1 MKRHAGGEGPVCV
14 DHDFH
19 MVLRACIL
27 YFILFTGIIMQ
38 IGIVGLP
45 FSGKSTLFQTMT
57 RSYLDEATLARKQT
71 NIAVVKVPDARVD
84 SLAEYFQ
91 PKKRVYTSIE
101 FVDVIGLKKGD
112 QSSTQFTGNF
122 LAGVKTNDAL
132 IHVVRLFD
140 DPLYPHPEGS
150 IDAIRDIEILETEF
164 ILADLTMIE
173 SRLDRVR
180 KQAMKAP
187 DDRTKAEVRILE
199 RFQEALENEQP
210 LRTLDIDDN
219 DMLVIKGYQF
229 LSLKPVLV
237 VLNVAEENLGD
248 VAGLIER
255 MHGVVQP
262 KGMAVDAFAGKIEM
276 EMAQL
281 DDAEAAEFMKDYG
294 ISESAMLRIIRS
306 AYDMLGLI
314 SFLTF
319 GEDECR
325 AWTIRR
331 DTSAHEAA
339 GAIHTD
345 LMNRFIRAEVVHFD
359 NFVKYGSIQA
369 CKDAGHWRLEGKEYI
384 VKDGD
389 MFIVRHG

>member
-1 MKRHAGGEGPVCV
+1 
-14 DHDFH
+14 
-19 MVLRACIL
+19 
-27 YFILFTGIIMQ
+27 MQ

-57 RSYLDEATLARKQT
+57 RSYLDEQALARKQT

-84 SLAEYFQ
+84 KLAEYYN
-91 PKKRVYTSIE
+91 PRKLVYTSVE
-101 FVDVIGLKKGD
+101 FVDVVGLKKGD

-150 IDAIRDIEILETEF
+150 IDALRDVEILETEF
-164 ILADLTMIE
+164 ILSDLAMIE
-173 SRLDRVR
+173 SRMEKLR

-187 DDRTKAEVRILE
+187 DDKTKAEVRIME
-199 RFQEALENEQP
+199 RFQAALEQEQP
-210 LRTLDIDDN
+210 LRTLDLDPN
-219 DMLVIKGYQF
+219 DRAVIKGYQF

-237 VLNVAEENLGD
+237 VLNLAEEQLGD
-248 VAGLIER
+248 IA
-255 MHGVVQP
+255 MQVQRVREAVQS

-276 EMAQL
+276 ELAQL
-281 DDAEAAEFMKDYG
+281 DDAEASEFMKDYG
-294 ISESAMLRIIRS
+294 IAESALTRIIRS

-331 DTSAHEAA
+331 NTPAQEAA

-345 LMNRFIRAEVVHFD
+345 LMTRFIRAEVVHFD
-359 NFVKYGSIQA
+359 DFVKHGSIQA
-369 CKDAGHWRLEGKEYI
+369 CKDAGHWRLEGKEYV

-389 MFIVRHG
+389 MITVRHG

>member
-1 MKRHAGGEGPVCV
+1 
-14 DHDFH
+14 
-19 MVLRACIL
+19 
-27 YFILFTGIIMQ
+27 MQ

-57 RSYLDEATLARKQT
+57 RTYLDEQALARKQT

-84 SLAEYFQ
+84 KLAEYYS
-91 PKKRVYTSIE
+91 PKKLVYTSVE
-101 FVDVIGLKKGD
+101 FVDIVGLKKGD

-150 IDAIRDIEILETEF
+150 IDHLRDIDILETEF

-173 SRLDRVR
+173 SRMEKFR
-180 KQAMKAP
+180 KQVQKAP
-187 DDRTKAEVRILE
+187 DDKSKAELRVIE
-199 RFQEALENEQP
+199 RFQAALEQEKP
-210 LRTLDIDDN
+210 LRTLDLDN
-219 DMLVIKGYQF
+219 YERSLVKGYQF
-229 LSLKPVLV
+229 LTLKPVLV
-237 VLNVAEENLGD
+237 VLNLAEEQLAD
-248 VAGLIER
+248 LPALVSRTREHVSA
-255 MHGVVQP
+255 

-276 EMAQL
+276 ELAQL

-294 ISESAMLRIIRS
+294 IAESALTRIIRS

-314 SFLTF
+314 SFLTA
-319 GEDECR
+319 GDDECR

-331 DTSAHEAA
+331 NTPAHEAA

-345 LMNRFIRAEVVHFD
+345 LMTKFIRAEVVHFD
-359 NFVKYGSIQA
+359 DFVRHGSIAA
-369 CKDAGHWRLEGKEYI
+369 CKDAGNWRLEGKEYI

-389 MFIVRHG
+389 MITVRHG

>member
-1 MKRHAGGEGPVCV
+1 
-14 DHDFH
+14 
-19 MVLRACIL
+19 
-27 YFILFTGIIMQ
+27 MQ

-57 RSYLDEATLARKQT
+57 RSYLDEQALARKQT

-84 SLAEYFQ
+84 KLAEYYN
-91 PKKRVYTSIE
+91 PKKLVYTSVE
-101 FVDVIGLKKGD
+101 FVDVVGLKKGD

-150 IDAIRDIEILETEF
+150 IDALRDVEILETEF
-164 ILADLTMIE
+164 ILSDLAMIE
-173 SRLDRVR
+173 SRMEKLR

-187 DDRTKAEVRILE
+187 DDKTKAEVRIME
-199 RFQEALENEQP
+199 RFQAALEQEQP
-210 LRTLDIDDN
+210 LRTLELDPN
-219 DMLVIKGYQF
+219 DRAVIKGYQF

-237 VLNVAEENLGD
+237 VLNLAEEQLSD
-248 VAGLIER
+248 LAVQVAR
-255 MHGVVQP
+255 VHDAVQS

-276 EMAQL
+276 ELAQL

-294 ISESAMLRIIRS
+294 IAESALTRIIRS

-331 DTSAHEAA
+331 NTPAHEAA

-345 LMNRFIRAEVVHFD
+345 LMTRFIRAEVVHFD
-359 NFVKYGSIQA
+359 DFVKHGSIQA
-369 CKDAGHWRLEGKEYI
+369 CKEAGHWRLEGKEYV

-389 MFIVRHG
+389 MITVRHG

>member
-1 MKRHAGGEGPVCV
+1 
-14 DHDFH
+14 
-19 MVLRACIL
+19 
-27 YFILFTGIIMQ
+27 MQ

-57 RSYLDEATLARKQT
+57 RSYLDEQALARKQT

-84 SLAEYFQ
+84 KLAEYYN
-91 PKKRVYTSIE
+91 PKKLVYTSVE
-101 FVDVIGLKKGD
+101 FVDVVGLKKGD

-150 IDAIRDIEILETEF
+150 IDALRDVDILETEF
-164 ILADLTMIE
+164 ILSDLAMIE
-173 SRLDRVR
+173 ARMEKLR

-187 DDRTKAEVRILE
+187 DDKTKAEVRIME
-199 RFQEALENEQP
+199 RFQAALEQEQP
-210 LRTLDIDDN
+210 LRTLELDPN
-219 DMLVIKGYQF
+219 DRAVIKGYQF

-237 VLNVAEENLGD
+237 VLNLAEEQLAD
-248 VAGLIER
+248 LAAQVAR
-255 MHGVVQP
+255 VRDAVQS

-276 EMAQL
+276 ELAQL
-281 DDAEAAEFMKDYG
+281 DDTEAAEFMKDYG
-294 ISESAMLRIIRS
+294 IAESALTRIIRS

-331 DTSAHEAA
+331 NTPAHEAA

-345 LMNRFIRAEVVHFD
+345 LMTRFIRAEVVHFD
-359 NFVKYGSIQA
+359 DFVKHGSIQA
-369 CKDAGHWRLEGKEYI
+369 CKDAGQWRLEGKEYV

-389 MFIVRHG
+389 MITVRHG